1 MRNSLSGDECG
12 SMRKRIMG
20 LVAAAVAEAA
30 ALIGLAFFVK
40 TNTLLTLILTLSFQI
55 PLAVRM
61 FVKNRRVK
69 IICRILSVI
78 LLTAGLIAFLGCH
91 GRNYYIESMTEADNN
106 SVDTDR
112 YQPFNEMSVL
122 GRLDEEP
129 MLLLTENL
137 PVLNG
142 SASLLP
148 LYSSVLNMV
157 YPDTIEGLNG
167 KGSPYRF
174 TNTEQA
180 YKELFSGK
188 ADIVFSE
195 KPSETLMKTAEKKG
209 LQLEL
214 IPVGWDAFVFFTNSS
229 NVVTELTQEQLR
241 DIYSGKVDNWAELG
255 GEDADIV
262 AYQNN
267 TGNGT
272 QNRLEKFM
280 GNVSLMEPERE
291 WYLDS
296 EEGIT
301 ETASTYS
308 NESGAIGFSF
318 LYHTRSL
325 NVDRGINL
333 LSVDGVFPDNDNIS
347 SGRYPLSD
355 RIYCVVVKGKV
366 SSGTRKLLD
375 WITSSQGQRLVEAA
389 GYAPN

>member
-1 MRNSLSGDECG
+1 MRNSLSGSEHG
-12 SMRKRIMG
+12 SIRKRVIG
-20 LVAAAVAEAA
+20 LTAA
-30 ALIGLAFFVK
+30 ALAEVLGLIALAFFVK
-40 TNTLLTLILTLSFQI
+40 TNTLMALILALSFQI
-55 PLAVRM
+55 PLVVRM
-61 FVKNRRVK
+61 FAKSRRVK
-69 IICRILSVI
+69 KNCRILSVL

-91 GRNYYIESMTEADNN
+91 GRNYYIETMTEADNN

-112 YQPFNEMSVL
+112 YQPFNEMSAL

-129 MLLLTENL
+129 QLLLKEDL

-148 LYSSVLNMV
+148 LYSSVINMV
-157 YPDTIEGLNG
+157 YPDTTGGLNE

-174 TNTEQA
+174 SNTEQA

-188 ADIVFSE
+188 TDIVFSE
-195 KPSETLMKTAEKKG
+195 KPSEAMIEAAEKKG
-209 LQLEL
+209 LELEL

-229 NVVTELTQEQLR
+229 NVVTELTQDQLR
-241 DIYSGKVDNWAELG
+241 DIYSGKVVNWAGLG
-255 GEDADIV
+255 GEDVDIV
-262 AYQNN
+262 AYQSKP
-267 TGNGT
+267 GSGT
-272 QNRLEKFM
+272 QKRLEQFM
-280 GNVSLMEPERE
+280 GDVALMEPEIE

-325 NVDRGINL
+325 SVDRGINL
-333 LSVDGVFPDNDNIS
+333 LSVDGVFPDNGNIS
-347 SGRYPLSD
+347 AGNYPLSD
-355 RIYCVVVKGKV
+355 RIYCVVVKGRV
-366 SSGTRKLLD
+366 SSNTRKLLD
-375 WITSSQGQRLVEAA
+375 WMTSPQGQRLVEAA